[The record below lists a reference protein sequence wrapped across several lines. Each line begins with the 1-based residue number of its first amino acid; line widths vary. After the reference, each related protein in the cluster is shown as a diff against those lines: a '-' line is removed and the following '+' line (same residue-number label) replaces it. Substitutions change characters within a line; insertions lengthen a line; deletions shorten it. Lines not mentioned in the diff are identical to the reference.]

1 MVFQGMVNMRNKITS
16 TAAIS
21 FVLCASAAFAADK
34 KEPRPEIFQKLVDC
48 RAVPDS
54 AQRLACY
61 DAQVSLLDA
70 AETREEVVVVDRA
83 QIKKARKSLF
93 GLTLPSLSMFGGDK
107 DDGTEEGFSFIESKI
122 AAIKTTP
129 DGKYAFKLEDG
140 ARWTQ
145 TEYQSMR
152 TPKVGDTI
160 RIRKAALGSFMANIN
175 ERPAIRVKREN

>member
-1 MVFQGMVNMRNKITS
+1 MRNKIT
-16 TAAIS
+16 TATVIS

-34 KEPRPEIFQKLVDC
+34 PDKKEARPEIFQKLVDC
-48 RAVPDS
+48 RSVPDS

-70 AETREEVVVVDRA
+70 AESREEVVVVDRA

-93 GLTLPSLSMFGGDK
+93 GLTLPSLSLLGGDK
-107 DDGTEEGFSFIESKI
+107 DDSTEEGFTFIESTI
-122 AAIKTTP
+122 AAIKMTP

-152 TPKVGDTI
+152 TPKVGDKI

-175 ERPAIRVKREN
+175 DRTAIRVKREN